1 MTGFQFCDY
10 FLLLLCHS
18 SAPVFNMVS
27 AVREPRSA
35 ARCCAGLMF
44 SASILRIL
52 FYEKQKARSGF
63 PERAFLNV
71 APLTG
76 IAFASN
82 WLISKLNLNL
92 KSPSVKT
99 TRMTTNNCGLYKDS
113 RNVPQHVVIVTTVF
127 PAREA

>member
-1 MTGFQFCDY
+1 M
-10 FLLLLCHS
+10 
-18 SAPVFNMVS
+18 
-27 AVREPRSA
+27 REPRAA

-76 IAFASN
+76 IAFANN
-82 WLISKLNLNL
+82 WLISKLNLN
-92 KSPSVKT
+92 SFCVKT
-99 TRMTTNNCGLYKDS
+99 TRMTTNSCSLRKTGLKTS
-113 RNVPQHVVIVTTVF
+113 LQALIVP
-127 PAREA
+127 